1 MAETQDTGTS
11 QRVVFVD
18 LDGTLIATD
27 TLCEAILL
35 SFRQCPASCWRAPWA
50 LLHGLAQF
58 KRVLAELVTP
68 DAEVLPYRQEVLEF
82 LRSQKQKGAKLVLA
96 TATDQRWADA
106 VAMHLDLFDDVL
118 ASDGKTNVK
127 GEAKLAAIENYC
139 RLHGFEEFAYV
150 GDSSADVPIWRKADR
165 VYVVQP
171 TAALLR
177 TVEGFC
183 QPSRIFGGKAGR
195 IGPIVRA
202 LRPQHWTKNLFLF
215 VPLAMAHDVLNVE
228 KVVAAVVAFVA
239 FCASASA
246 VYFLNDAQDLEVDRR
261 HPEKCRRPL
270 ACGSLPIYYAPV
282 LMVLLATVGLLLSV
296 WTLQPWSFACL
307 LVLYLLTNILYS
319 VWLKRKT
326 IIDVLLLAGL
336 YTARILA
343 GGFATDT
350 PVSEWLIGFSL
361 FFFTS
366 LAFAKRYAELARLA
380 DEGRDAPGGRGYT
393 VTDQSL
399 IESMGSTSGYLSV
412 LVLALYINGEAVKEL
427 YTFDWLLWLVCPL
440 LLYWI
445 SRIWLKAKRRRLTED
460 PVVFALRDP
469 ASWIVGVM
477 TVVLLI
483 LATGPWVDQAP

>member
-1 MAETQDTGTS
+1 MAETHDTGNS
-11 QRVVFVD
+11 RSVIFVD

-27 TLCEAILL
+27 TLCEAVLL
-35 SFRQCPASCWRAPWA
+35 SFRQCPVSCWRAPWA
-50 LLHGLAQF
+50 LFRGLAQF
-58 KRVLAELVTP
+58 KRCLAELVTP

-82 LRSQKQKGAKLVLA
+82 LRIQKQQGAKLVLA

-106 VAMHLDLFDDVL
+106 VAMHLNLFDDVI
-118 ASDGKTNVK
+118 ASDGRTNVK
-127 GEAKLAAIENYC
+127 GEAKLAAMEHYC
-139 RLHGFEEFAYV
+139 SLHGFEEFAYV
-150 GDSSADVPIWRKADR
+150 GDSSADVPIWRKAAQ

-171 TAALLR
+171 TAGLLR
-177 TVEGFC
+177 TLKGFC
-183 QPSRIFGGKAGR
+183 QPSRVFGGKPGR
-195 IGPIVRA
+195 IGPLFRA

-215 VPLAMAHDVLNVE
+215 VPLAMAHDLLNPE
-228 KVVAAVVAFVA
+228 KFIAAVTAFIA

-270 ACGSLPIYYAPV
+270 ASGALPIYYAPV
-282 LMVLLATVGLLLSV
+282 WTVLLATVGILLSA
-296 WTLQPWSFACL
+296 WTLQPLSFAGL
-307 LVLYLLTNILYS
+307 LVLYLLTNVLYS
-319 VWLKRKT
+319 MWLKRKT
-326 IIDVLLLAGL
+326 MIDVLVLAGL

-350 PVSEWLIGFSL
+350 PVSQWLIGFSV

-366 LAFAKRYAELARLA
+366 LAFAKRYAELVRLA
-380 DEGRDAPGGRGYT
+380 DEGQEAPGGRGYA

-412 LVLALYINGEAVKEL
+412 LVLALYINGEVVKEL
-427 YTFDWLLWLVCPL
+427 YTYDWLLWLVCPL

-469 ASWIVGVM
+469 ASWIVGVV
-477 TVVLLI
+477 TVILLI
-483 LATGPWVDQAP
+483 CATAPWVKETL